1 MIDLW
6 FPDQLCSGETA
17 KPEHAARADY
27 QMGRALLAKG
37 DSNGARPQFET
48 AVAKGY
54 SAARIDLADLWVDVS
69 TGKRDSGRAIS
80 LYEQAWEGGVS
91 IAAFKL
97 GHLFEYGAQSADVAA
112 GLFDMDTSKAWL
124 WYQKGADAGEPNAL
138 ARFAE
143 RDERNALAQTD
154 PLKRNPLLLQAFTLY
169 AAAAERARQDEW
181 PDSAWKDWRYR
192 RATLARLLANAGMM
206 QQVADA
212 YSAMLDKRALRPS
225 TWWERVEARLH

>member
-1 MIDLW
+1 
-6 FPDQLCSGETA
+6 
-17 KPEHAARADY
+17 
-27 QMGRALLAKG
+27 LLAKG

-54 SAARIDLADLWVDVS
+54 RAARIDLADSLVDAS
-69 TGKRDSGRAIS
+69 NGKRDPGRAVS
-80 LYEQAWEGGVS
+80 LYEQAWADGVS

-97 GHLFEYGAQSADVAA
+97 GHLFESGAQSANAAA
-112 GLFDMDTSKAWL
+112 GVPNADTAKAWW
-124 WYQKGADAGEPNAL
+124 WYQKGADAGEPNAI

-154 PLKRNPLLLQAFTLY
+154 PSEQNAQLLQAFTLY
-169 AAAAERARQDEW
+169 AAAAERAREEDW
-181 PDSAWKDWRYR
+181 PDGAWKDWRYR

-212 YSAMLDKRALRPS
+212 YSAMLAKGTPRSS
-225 TWWERVEARLH
+225 TWWEGVEARFHW